1 MATTVK
7 YKGSTLTT
15 ATNQTKIL
23 KTAGKYMEDDVT
35 IEDVSSGGAAV
46 VVSEETTPD
55 GGIIKYITAIDLSN
69 DTVSSATLLSGYTA
83 HDFQGN
89 AIVGTYSGGG
99 ITPTGTI
106 NITSNGIYNVTAY
119 ASASVSVAGQT
130 VNNQNKTVSAST
142 VQTTVTYDNGYTG
155 LGTVTINAIP
165 TGTAGTPSATKSA
178 VSNNQITI
186 TPSVTNTTGYI
197 TGSTKTGTGVTVSA
211 NELVSGTKSITS
223 NGSNIDV
230 TNYAKVS
237 VNVPTGSTINNQDKT
252 VTPTTSEQEVTYDTG
267 YTGLGTVTV
276 TAIPSVSTLLGIG
289 GSYSTVSGQRK
300 YTEYPYIQE
309 LNGDEGYLGF
319 TAYQRLSGSDVVYNA
334 VASNTTITPTESS
347 QTIGGANYMMEGA
360 VTVAAISSN
369 YVGSNI
375 TTRSSAD
382 LTVNGATI
390 TAPAGYYSA
399 SAAKSVAAGTVTAPA
414 TITSTGA
421 TLTTGTNTLTLSK
434 SVSVTPNVTAAG
446 YISQGTAGNATVTL
460 TASVTTKG
468 AATYTP
474 SSTNQTIASNQYLTG
489 VQTISGDANLL
500 ASNIKKDISIFGITG
515 TYEGGGGSTGLEFD
529 TTTATATTTGTLAF
543 TGLKGA
549 PISYNIVYSGTINTS
564 STPTIAGIVYDGTNT
579 HIQTITN
586 TSNAQVSYASSGLTP
601 TYSSGTLAIGASG
614 MEYATTSNYILVY
627 SYNGSTSDIHTA
639 DVQVGS
645 GATSIT
651 FTGLEQEPD
660 FFSCIFKSNF
670 STSSGYQRVIIV
682 AANNGDIYGMEMDS
696 SAKYSNAH
704 WSYSYSNG
712 SLTITSSGTN
722 AGGYFH
728 QPGYYQLTY
737 GNSGSSS
744 TYQQKTVTPT
754 TSQQIITADSGYEAL
769 SRVTVNA
776 IPSSYVQPTAT
787 KGATT
792 YTPTT
797 TAQTIASG
805 TYLTGTQTIQG
816 DANLVG
822 SNILS
827 GKSIF
832 GVSGTV
838 VFQTYYTGTSTPAA
852 ALGSNGDI
860 YLKTS

>member
-165 TGTAGTPSATKSA
+165 TGTAGTPTATKSA

-197 TGSTKTGTGVTVSA
+197 TGSTKTGTAVTVSA
-211 NELVSGTKSITS
+211 NELVSGTKSITA

-230 TNYAKVS
+230 TNYATVS
-237 VNVPTGSTINNQDKT
+237 VNVPTGGTINNQDKSA
-252 VTPTTSEQEVTYDTG
+252 TPTESQQSITYDTG
-267 YTGLGTVTV
+267 YTGLGTVT
-276 TAIPSVSTLLGIG
+276 I
-289 GSYSTVSGQRK
+289 
-300 YTEYPYIQE
+300 
-309 LNGDEGYLGF
+309 
-319 TAYQRLSGSDVVYNA
+319 
-334 VASNTTITPTESS
+334 
-347 QTIGGANYMMEGA
+347 
-360 VTVAAISSN
+360 AAISSN

-375 TTRSSAD
+375 ATRSSAD
-382 LTVNGATI
+382 LTANGATI

-399 SAAKSVAAGTVTAPA
+399 SAAKSIAIGTVTAPA

-446 YISQGTAGNATVTL
+446 YISQGTASNATVTL

-474 SSTNQTIASNQYLTG
+474 SSTNQTISSGQYLTG
-489 VQTISGDANLL
+489 IQTISGDANLL
-500 ASNIKKDISIFGITG
+500 ASNIKKDVSIFGVTG
-515 TYEGGGGSTGLEFD
+515 TYEGGGSSGLEFD
-529 TTTATATTTGTLAF
+529 TTTATATTAGTLIF
-543 TGLKGA
+543 TGLKGG
-549 PISYNIVYSGTINTS
+549 PVSYSIVYNGTINTS
-564 STPTIAGIVYDGTNT
+564 STPTIAGIVYDGTDI

-601 TYSSGTLAIGASG
+601 SYSNGTLTISASG
-614 MEYATTSNYILVY
+614 MEYATASNYILVY
-627 SYNGSTSDIHTA
+627 SYNGSASDIHTA

-696 SAKYSNAH
+696 SAKYSNEH
-704 WSYSYSNG
+704 WSYSYNNG
-712 SLTITSSGTN
+712 SLTITSNGTN
-722 AGGYFH
+722 QGGYFH

-737 GNSGSSS
+737 GNSGSSNI
-744 TYQQKTVTPT
+744 YQQKTVTPT
-754 TSQQIITADSGYEAL
+754 SSQQIITADSGYEAL

-838 VFQTYYTGTSTPAA
+838 TFQTYYTGTSTPAA
-852 ALGSNGDI
+852 SLGSNGDI